1 MSATGKSATG
11 TSAKGVDRLSERAA
25 ELRCQFVEEI
35 PEGWLDQDLLKG
47 MPVDFLRTG
56 PMLPVRSAGEVYLC
70 TSDPGIELRFP
81 ELGVLMGG
89 DVDLILAPEAVV
101 RQAIDRVYARSS
113 VPVKAEGSRLPE
125 AVQTGSVRLDRRE
138 EREDLLRQAG
148 GAPVAARV
156 SRMLL
161 DGLEQGASD
170 IHLEPRGGRMQ
181 VRFRLDGVL
190 YPHGDV
196 PLDVADAVVS
206 RIKIMARLDVAER
219 RLPQDG
225 NARVRVGDREIDIR
239 VSVLPVADGE
249 RVVLRLLGRESMLLS
264 LSELGMPDRL
274 LKPFREIIR
283 RPHGVIW
290 VTGPTGSG
298 KTTTLYAALSE
309 LDTQRRNILTIE
321 DPVEYQLPDIG
332 QVNVQSRIG
341 LTFSAGL
348 RSLLRQD
355 PDVILV
361 GETRDEETAEIVVRA
376 SMTGH
381 LVFSTLHANDA
392 ISASLRIIDMG
403 VEPYLVAEATRGA
416 LAQRLVRKLCP
427 YCATEREF
435 SGSGENDPLKGLFG
449 KRVRGP
455 VGCDRCRE
463 GYMGRIG
470 LYELLE
476 VNDGLREAMRQ
487 GASVERVKQLAA
499 SFGFA
504 DMWVD
509 AEEKIAAGLTS
520 VEEVRMVLG
529 ALE

>member
-1 MSATGKSATG
+1 MSATGTEPLKQ
-11 TSAKGVDRLSERAA
+11 RAA
-25 ELRCQFVEEI
+25 ELRCRFSETV
-35 PEGWLDQDLLKG
+35 PDPWLDPSAVKAV
-47 MPVDFLRTG
+47 PVDFLRSG
-56 PMLPVRSAGEVYLC
+56 PMLPVRIDGEPALC
-70 TSDPGIELRFP
+70 TSDPGVELRFP
-81 ELGVLMGG
+81 ELGILLGG
-89 DVDLILAPEAVV
+89 DVDVVLVPEAAV
-101 RQAIDRVYARSS
+101 RQAIDRSYARAGGSLAS
-113 VPVKAEGSRLPE
+113 DAEDAVKPE
-125 AVQTGSVRLDRRE
+125 ASRSGAGRLDRVE

-148 GAPVAARV
+148 GTPVAARV

-170 IHLEPRGGRMQ
+170 IHIEPRGGRMQ
-181 VRFRLDGVL
+181 VRLRLDGVL
-190 YPHGDV
+190 YAHEDV

-264 LSELGMPDRL
+264 LSDLGMPERL
-274 LKPFREIIR
+274 LGPFRDLIR
-283 RPHGVIW
+283 LPHGVIW

-309 LDTQRRNILTIE
+309 LDTRRRNILTIE

-392 ISASLRIIDMG
+392 VSASLRIIDMG
-403 VEPYLVAEATRGA
+403 VEPFLVAEATRGA

-427 YCATEREF
+427 HCADETVYRAE
-435 SGSGENDPLKGLFG
+435 GEGDPLRDLEG
-449 KRVRGP
+449 RSVREP
-455 VGCDRCRE
+455 VGCERCRE
-463 GYMGRIG
+463 GYLGRVG

-476 VNDGLREAMRQ
+476 VSPALREAMRRGQ
-487 GASVERVKQLAA
+487 SVEQVKTLAA
-499 SFGFA
+499 AAGFA
-504 DMWVD
+504 DMWRD
-509 AEEKIAAGLTS
+509 AAGKIADGRTS
-520 VEEVRMVLG
+520 VAEARTVLG
-529 ALE
+529 AVH

>member
-1 MSATGKSATG
+1 MSTRES
-11 TSAKGVDRLSERAA
+11 DQLRQRAA
-25 ELRCQFVEEI
+25 DLRCRFVEAI
-35 PEGWLDQDLLKG
+35 PEAWLDQRVLKG
-47 MPVDFLRTG
+47 MPVDFLRSG
-56 PMLPVRSAGEVYLC
+56 PMVPVRVDGEVLLC
-70 TSDPGIELRFP
+70 TPDAGVEVKFP
-81 ELGVLMGG
+81 ELSVLLGE

-101 RQAIDRVYARSS
+101 RRAIDRVYARSAGDADEKPPPES
-113 VPVKAEGSRLPE
+113 GDGVRAESG
-125 AVQTGSVRLDRRE
+125 RLDRQE

-161 DGLEQGASD
+161 EGLEQGASD
-170 IHLEPRGGRMQ
+170 IHIEPRGGRMQ

-196 PLDVADAVVS
+196 PLEVADAVVS

-225 NARVRVGDREIDIR
+225 NARVRVGEREIDIR

-264 LSELGMPDRL
+264 LSDLGMPDRL
-274 LKPFREIIR
+274 LQPFREIIR

-392 ISASLRIIDMG
+392 VSASLRIIDMG
-403 VEPYLVAEATRGA
+403 VEPFLVAEATRGA
-416 LAQRLVRKLCP
+416 LAQRLVRRLCP
-427 YCATEREF
+427 HCAVETEF
-435 SGSGENDPLKGLFG
+435 VGAGEKDPLNGLTG
-449 KRVRGP
+449 KVIREP

-463 GYMGRIG
+463 GYLGRIG

-476 VNDGLREAMRQ
+476 VNDTLREAMRQ
-487 GASVERVKQLAA
+487 GRSVEEVKRLAKTA
-499 SFGFA
+499 GFA
-504 DMWVD
+504 DMWTD

-520 VEEVRMVLG
+520 VAEVRTVLG
-529 ALE
+529 ALD

>member
-1 MSATGKSATG
+1 MSTPEKDSLRRRAT
-11 TSAKGVDRLSERAA
+11 
-25 ELRCQFVEEI
+25 ELRCRFVESV
-35 PEGWLDQDLLKG
+35 PESWLDPSMLKG
-47 MPVDFLRTG
+47 MPVDFLRSG
-56 PMLPVRSAGEVYLC
+56 PMLPVRVDGEVMLC
-70 TSDPGIELRFP
+70 TPDAGVEVKFP
-81 ELGVLMGG
+81 ELTVLLGE
-89 DVDLILAPEAVV
+89 DVDLILVPEAAV
-101 RQAIDRVYARSS
+101 RQAIDRVYARS
-113 VPVKAEGSRLPE
+113 GG
-125 AVQTGSVRLDRRE
+125 AVSETRGGEPADAARPGGVRLDRQE

-161 DGLEQGASD
+161 EGLEQGASD

-225 NARVRVGDREIDIR
+225 NARVRVGEREIDIR

-309 LDTQRRNILTIE
+309 LDTLRRNILTIE

-392 ISASLRIIDMG
+392 VSASLRIIDMG
-403 VEPYLVAEATRGA
+403 VEPFLVAEATRGA

-427 YCATEREF
+427 HCAEERVF
-435 SGSGENDPLKGLFG
+435 QPAGDSDPLKELAGVTL
-449 KRVRGP
+449 REP
-455 VGCDRCRE
+455 VGCERCRE
-463 GYMGRIG
+463 GYLGRIG

-476 VNDGLREAMRQ
+476 VKDDLREAMRQ
-487 GASVERVKQLAA
+487 GRSVEQVKRLARTA
-499 SFGFA
+499 GFA
-504 DMWVD
+504 DMWRD
-509 AEEKIAAGLTS
+509 GLEKIAAGLTS
-520 VEEVRMVLG
+520 VEEVRTVLG
-529 ALE
+529 VVD

>member
-1 MSATGKSATG
+1 MSAE
-11 TSAKGVDRLSERAA
+11 SERLIRQA
-25 ELRCQFVEEI
+25 EQLRCRFVESV
-35 PEGWLDQDLLKG
+35 PEVWLDQSVVKS
-47 MPVDFLRTG
+47 MPVDFLRSG
-56 PMLPVRSAGEVYLC
+56 PMLPVRVEGEVLVC
-70 TSDPGIELRFP
+70 TPDAGIEVKFP
-81 ELGVLMGG
+81 ELGVLLGG
-89 DVDLILAPEAVV
+89 DVDLILAPEAAV
-101 RQAIDRVYARSS
+101 RQAIDRVYARSGGDTHGETHDTKS
-113 VPVKAEGSRLPE
+113 GE
-125 AVQTGSVRLDRRE
+125 ARPASARLDRQE

-161 DGLEQGASD
+161 EGLEQGASD
-170 IHLEPRGGRMQ
+170 IHIEPRGGRMQ

-249 RVVLRLLGRESMLLS
+249 RVVMRLLGRESMLLS
-264 LSELGMPDRL
+264 LSDLGMPDRL
-274 LKPFREIIR
+274 LTPFREIIR

-309 LDTQRRNILTIE
+309 LDTRRRNILTIE

-392 ISASLRIIDMG
+392 VSASLRIIDMG
-403 VEPYLVAEATRGA
+403 VEPFLVAEATQGA

-427 YCATEREF
+427 HCSEERRFTAE
-435 SGSGENDPLKGLFG
+435 GPKDPLFTLDGET
-449 KRVRGP
+449 VRGP

-463 GYMGRIG
+463 GYMGRVG
-470 LYELLE
+470 VYELLE
-476 VNDGLREAMRQ
+476 VNEALREAMRRGQ
-487 GASVERVKQLAA
+487 SVEDVRRLAKG
-499 SFGFA
+499 SGFS
-504 DMWVD
+504 DMWQD
-509 AEEKIAAGLTS
+509 AREKISVGLTS
-520 VEEVRMVLG
+520 VEEARNVLG
-529 ALE
+529 SVN

>member
-1 MSATGKSATG
+1 MSTPESELLRRRADALHCRF
-11 TSAKGVDRLSERAA
+11 VDAL
-25 ELRCQFVEEI
+25 
-35 PEGWLDQDLLKG
+35 PDTWLDASVLKG
-47 MPVDFLRTG
+47 IPVDFLRSG
-56 PMLPVRSAGEVYLC
+56 PMLPVRVEGEVMLC
-70 TSDPGIELRFP
+70 TPDPGIEVKFP
-81 ELGVLMGG
+81 ELGVLLGG
-89 DVDLILAPEAVV
+89 DVELILAPGAAV
-101 RQAIDRVYARSS
+101 RQAIDRVYARSGG
-113 VPVKAEGSRLPE
+113 VTPE
-125 AVQTGSVRLDRRE
+125 EPCPEEAGAGPSSTVRLDRRE
-138 EREDLLRQAG
+138 EREDLLREAG

-161 DGLEQGASD
+161 EGLEQGASD

-196 PLDVADAVVS
+196 PLEVADAVVS

-225 NARVRVGDREIDIR
+225 NSRVRVGEREIDIR

-249 RVVLRLLGRESMLLS
+249 RVVMRLLGRESMLRT

-274 LKPFREIIR
+274 QPPFRDMIR
-283 RPHGVIW
+283 CPHGVIW

-309 LDTQRRNILTIE
+309 LDTLRRNILTIE

-341 LTFSAGL
+341 LTFAAGL

-392 ISASLRIIDMG
+392 VSASLRIIDMG
-403 VEPYLVAEATRGA
+403 VEPFLVAEATRGA
-416 LAQRLVRKLCP
+416 LAQRLVRTLCP
-427 YCATEREF
+427 HCAQERVF
-435 SGSGENDPLKGLFG
+435 QSAGETDPLHGLSG
-449 KRVRGP
+449 KPVREP
-455 VGCDRCRE
+455 VGCARCRE
-463 GYMGRIG
+463 GYQGRIG

-476 VNDGLREAMRQ
+476 VTDNLREAMRQ
-487 GASVERVKQLAA
+487 GQSVAEVRRLARVA
-499 SFGFA
+499 GFA
-504 DMWVD
+504 DMWQD
-509 AEEKIAAGLTS
+509 GLEKIAAGRTS
-520 VEEVRMVLG
+520 VAEVRTVLG
-529 ALE
+529 VVG

>member
-1 MSATGKSATG
+1 MSAPEKDSL
-11 TSAKGVDRLSERAA
+11 RRRAA
-25 ELRCQFVEEI
+25 ELRCRFVESV
-35 PEGWLDQDLLKG
+35 PESWLDQGVLKG
-47 MPVDFLRTG
+47 MPVDFLRSG
-56 PMLPVRSAGEVYLC
+56 PMLPVRVDGEVMLC
-70 TSDPGIELRFP
+70 TPDAGVEVKFP
-81 ELGVLMGG
+81 ELTVLLGE
-89 DVDLILAPEAVV
+89 DVDLILAPEAAV
-101 RQAIDRVYARSS
+101 RQAIDRVYARSGGAAS
-113 VPVKAEGSRLPE
+113 E
-125 AVQTGSVRLDRRE
+125 AQGGERGDAARPGGARLDRQE

-161 DGLEQGASD
+161 EGLEQGASD

-225 NARVRVGDREIDIR
+225 NARVRVGEREIDIR

-309 LDTQRRNILTIE
+309 LDTLRRNILTIE

-392 ISASLRIIDMG
+392 VSASLRIIDMG
-403 VEPYLVAEATRGA
+403 VEPFLVAEATRGA

-427 YCATEREF
+427 HCAEERVYQ
-435 SGSGENDPLKGLFG
+435 STGDSDPLKELAGVT
-449 KRVRGP
+449 VREP
-455 VGCDRCRE
+455 VGCERCRE

-476 VNDGLREAMRQ
+476 VNDDLREAMRQ
-487 GASVERVKQLAA
+487 GRSVEQVKRLAKA
-499 SFGFA
+499 AGFA
-504 DMWVD
+504 DMWRD
-509 AEEKIAAGLTS
+509 GQEKIAAGLTS
-520 VEEVRMVLG
+520 VDEVRTVLG
-529 ALE
+529 AVD